1 MEGKSV
7 KRIEIN
13 KNDWRFRGNENKYIN
28 QIIKNGVKKI
38 PFNKI
43 LEKKWSKFHNIKYSI
58 TVNSCT
64 SALHSAFLTILNK
77 GDEVLVPALT
87 PIMCGTSIHLAGGV
101 PIYVDVSKKTFLID
115 YDDLERK
122 ITKKTKA
129 VLAVHMYSGIC
140 NLKKL
145 KDICKKN
152 KLYLIEDCAE
162 SIGAYDE
169 NKILAGSAGDISCWS
184 FQSAKQLTTGDGGIL
199 STNKKNIAE
208 KIRKFSNLG
217 FKSLKA
223 DGDNVNLTKDT
234 RQNPNFNRFEMVGYN
249 YRMNVFTAALAL
261 AQLEKVEFFLEKRR
275 AIGLKFTE
283 VFRNNNNFSIQ
294 KINQNAKSSYYTF
307 AAYLKND
314 KIGWKKFRKKFIQN
328 GGDPI
333 YAASKLISD
342 EQAIK
347 KNNIGRCFK
356 NCKIECVK
364 RCTGTPIAKYL
375 QKKLFLFTTNQF
387 SKSQINTQIK
397 AIKKTINF
405 FNLEKTINIGIFQGR
420 LTKSRSKK
428 LQSYPKDWKKEF
440 AYLSRINCDYI
451 EFFLEKDFTKSN
463 PFWNTKKLKLIK
475 KYLKEYNFS
484 KFVLCDNYTLNHSL
498 IENKTIIYIQKILE
512 NLGYFKKSKL
522 IIPIQKKDILNENV
536 IFYKNL
542 KKILE
547 QSNKENIEI
556 SFETND
562 LPKKIGNLLK
572 KFPKAG
578 ITFDTGN
585 IFLATKNVASEF
597 KKLSKHVN
605 HIHIKNRDKGGNN
618 VQLSKGLINFKSFFN
633 ELKKN
638 KYSGEITLETARG
651 NVPIENAIQNIN
663 YVRDEI

>member
-1 MEGKSV
+1 MEEESV
-7 KRIEIN
+7 SRIEIN
-13 KNDWRFRGNENKYIN
+13 KNNWRFRGNENRYIN

-64 SALHSAFLTILNK
+64 SALHSAFLTILNN

-101 PIYVDVSKKTFLID
+101 PIYVDVDKKTFLID
-115 YDDLERK
+115 YNDLERK

-129 VLAVHMYSGIC
+129 ILAVHMYSGVC

-162 SIGAYDE
+162 SVGAYDE

-199 STNKKNIAE
+199 STNKKVIAE

-217 FKSLKA
+217 FKSLEA
-223 DGDNVNLTKDT
+223 DGDNVNLTKED
-234 RQNPNFNRFEMVGYN
+234 RQNPSFGRFEIIGYN

-261 AQLEKVEFFLEKRR
+261 AQLEKVKFFLKKRR

-283 VFRNNNNFSIQ
+283 VFKNNNNFRFQ
-294 KINQNAKSSYYTF
+294 QINHNAKSSYYTF

-314 KIGWKKFRKKFIQN
+314 NIEWKKFRKKFIQY

-342 EQAIK
+342 EEAIK
-347 KNNIGRCFK
+347 KNSIGRCFK

-364 RCTGTPIAKYL
+364 KCKGTPVAKYL
-375 QKKLFLFTTNQF
+375 QKRLFLFTTNQF
-387 SKSQINTQIK
+387 SNSQTNKQIN

-420 LTKSRSKK
+420 LTKSKSKK

-440 AYLSRINCDYI
+440 EYLNKINCDYI

-463 PFWNTKKLKLIK
+463 PFWNANQLKLINKYIK
-475 KYLKEYNFS
+475 KYNFS
-484 KFVLCDNYTLNHSL
+484 KFILCDNYTLKHSI
-498 IENKTIIYIQKILE
+498 IENETILYIKKIFQ
-512 NLGYFKKSKL
+512 NLNTFKKSKL
-522 IIPIQKKDILNENV
+522 IIPLQQKDILNKGQ

-542 KKILE
+542 KNILD
-547 QSNKENIEI
+547 QADKKNIEL

-562 LPKKIGNLLK
+562 LPKKFINLLNK
-572 KFPKAG
+572 YPKAG

-585 IFLATKNVASEF
+585 IFLDTKDVASKF
-597 KKLSKHVN
+597 KKFSKYVN
-605 HIHIKNRDKGGNN
+605 HIHIKNRDEKGNN
-618 VQLSKGLINFKSFFN
+618 VQLSRGLIYFKSFFDV
-633 ELKKN
+633 LKKN
-638 KYSGEITLETARG
+638 KYKGEITLETARG